1 MSWALSL
8 PTQALKDSS
17 ARHVLLCLAN
27 YAGANGA
34 GAFPSASTLAQDT
47 GLSERTVRYKLD
59 DLEKSGLIQKGN
71 QAIAAVHIDRH
82 DRRPVVYDLQ
92 LSRGADDATGCN
104 SQQNGVQPG
113 TERGADDA
121 TGCNSQQNGVQPGT
135 ERGAAAAPNPSLNH
149 QGTEEQQQREI
160 SDVIAEQD
168 QAAIEEL
175 DYRQRFAMFAE
186 WDFPQMYMT
195 TQLKIAGLPTD
206 SITDELLAGFKGF
219 FVAKSSTVDT
229 AAGWCFRLAKWIKR
243 DRVKSAGA
251 GTAAGSDEF
260 DDEGTEWMMEG
271 RK

>member
-8 PTQALKDSS
+8 PTQSLKDSS

-27 YAGANGA
+27 YAGSNGA

-92 LSRGADDATGCN
+92 LSRGANPAPRTK
-104 SQQNGVQPG
+104 
-113 TERGADDA
+113 RGADDA

-135 ERGAAAAPNPSLNH
+135 ERGAEAAPNPSLNH
-149 QGTEEQQQREI
+149 QGTEEQQREI
-160 SDVIAEQD
+160 DDLIARQD

-175 DYRQRFAMFAE
+175 DHRQRFAMFAE
-186 WDFPQMYMT
+186 WEFPESYMN
-195 TQLKIAGLPTD
+195 TQLKIAGLPAE
-206 SITDELLAGFKGF
+206 SITEELLAGFKGF

-229 AAGWCFRLAKWIKR
+229 AAGWCFRLANWIKR
-243 DRVKSAGA
+243 DRVKSA
-251 GTAAGSDEF
+251 AAASPDGSDEF
-260 DDEGTEWMMEG
+260 DDDCTAWMKEGA
-271 RK
+271 K

>member
-8 PTQALKDSS
+8 PTQSLKDSS

-27 YAGANGA
+27 YAGSNGA

-59 DLEKSGLIQKGN
+59 DLEKAGLIQKGN

-92 LSRGADDATGCN
+92 LSRGANTAPRSKRGADDATGCS

-113 TERGADDA
+113 TERGA
-121 TGCNSQQNGVQPGT
+121 V
-135 ERGAAAAPNPSLNH
+135 AAPNTSINH

-168 QAAIEEL
+168 QAAIAAM
-175 DYRQRFAMFAE
+175 DDRQRFAMFAQWE
-186 WDFPQMYMT
+186 PNAKSLADQIA
-195 TQLKIAGLPTD
+195 IAGLSAD
-206 SITDELLAGFKGF
+206 SVPDGAIRKFKGF
-219 FVAKSSTVDT
+219 FVAKPNTFDSG
-229 AAGWCFRLAKWIKR
+229 AGWCFRLVQWVKR
-243 DRVKSAGA
+243 ECVK
-251 GTAAGSDEF
+251 AAGKGQEPDFNDTSWA
-260 DDEGTEWMMEG
+260 DDLGG
-271 RK
+271 L

>member
-8 PTQALKDSS
+8 PTQSLKDSS

-27 YAGANGA
+27 YAGSNGA

-92 LSRGADDATGCN
+92 LSRGANPAPRTK
-104 SQQNGVQPG
+104 
-113 TERGADDA
+113 RGADDA
-121 TGCNSQQNGVQPGT
+121 TGCNSQQNGVQSGT
-135 ERGAAAAPNPSLNH
+135 ERGAAAAPNPSINH
-149 QGTEEQQQREI
+149 QGTEEQQQRGI
-160 SDVIAEQD
+160 PDVIAEQD
-168 QAAIEEL
+168 QKAIEEL
-175 DYRQRFAMFAE
+175 DHRQRFAMFAE
-186 WDFPQMYMT
+186 WEFPESYMA
-195 TQLKIAGLPTD
+195 TQLKIAGLATD

-219 FVAKSSTVDT
+219 FVAKSATADT
-229 AAGWCFRLAKWIKR
+229 AAGWCYRLASWIKR
-243 DRVKSAGA
+243 DLVKSACTDSA
-251 GTAAGSDEF
+251 TGSDEF
-260 DDEGTEWMMEG
+260 DDECTGWMKEG